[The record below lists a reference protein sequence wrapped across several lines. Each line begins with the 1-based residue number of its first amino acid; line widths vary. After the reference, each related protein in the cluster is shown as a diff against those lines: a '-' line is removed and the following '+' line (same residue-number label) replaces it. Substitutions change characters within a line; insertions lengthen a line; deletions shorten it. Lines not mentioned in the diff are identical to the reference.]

1 MSWKGRNGVGIR
13 HSDLCAQHRPTN
25 RASPSGLTRG
35 LCTSRCRHGGYVYIL
50 ANMRRGRT
58 YIGVTNDL
66 VRRVYEHREGLVEGY
81 TKSRNIKR
89 LVYFEQLGDISMA
102 IQRETSLKRWYS
114 HWKQELIERNNPE
127 WRDLWDDIAK

>member
-1 MSWKGRNGVGIR
+1 M
-13 HSDLCAQHRPTN
+13 
-25 RASPSGLTRG
+25 
-35 LCTSRCRHGGYVYIL
+35 GGFVYIL

-66 VRRVYEHREGLVEGY
+66 VRRVHEHREGLVEGY

-89 LVYFEQLGDISMA
+89 LVYFEPFDDITLA

-114 HWKQELIERNNPE
+114 RWKKDLIEQANPD
-127 WRDLWDDIAK
+127 WRDLWDDIVK

>member
-1 MSWKGRNGVGIR
+1 M
-13 HSDLCAQHRPTN
+13 
-25 RASPSGLTRG
+25 
-35 LCTSRCRHGGYVYIL
+35 GGYVYIL
-50 ANMRRGRT
+50 ADMRRGRT

-89 LVYFEQLGDISMA
+89 LVYFEPFSDITIA

-114 HWKQELIERNNPE
+114 CWKQELIEQHTPE
-127 WRDLWDDIAK
+127 WRDLCDDIVK

>member
-1 MSWKGRNGVGIR
+1 M
-13 HSDLCAQHRPTN
+13 
-25 RASPSGLTRG
+25 
-35 LCTSRCRHGGYVYIL
+35 GGYVYIL

-81 TKSRNIKR
+81 TKSCVIKR
-89 LVYFEQLGDISMA
+89 LVYFEQFDDISVA

-114 HWKQELIERNNPE
+114 RWKQDLIEQRNPE
-127 WRDLWDDIAK
+127 WRDLWDDILK